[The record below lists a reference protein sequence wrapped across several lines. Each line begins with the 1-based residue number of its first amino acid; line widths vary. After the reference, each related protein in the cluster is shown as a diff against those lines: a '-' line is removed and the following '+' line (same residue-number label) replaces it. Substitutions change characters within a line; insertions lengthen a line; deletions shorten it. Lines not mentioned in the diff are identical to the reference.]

1 MTSGADLNGTT
12 TLRTPSSASG
22 AIHPVLALAV
32 WVPQLAALILAAAV
46 MVAWLVAADTFWPLP
61 EMTLSEAVVTRDYAE
76 VVRLIENGA
85 DPNRA
90 SHIRADMLNSA
101 EYTKTPLEAA
111 VGTGVI
117 ELVQLLLRHGAT
129 MPAGAAR
136 ASLICESVRVEA
148 EDVTELL
155 LATGDGSDPR
165 AECAAIPE

>member
-1 MTSGADLNGTT
+1 MTSGAQTT
-12 TLRTPSSASG
+12 GPTTRRTPSAG
-22 AIHPVLALAV
+22 RAIPPLLAV
-32 WVPQLAALILAAAV
+32 ALCVPQLLAGILAASV
-46 MVAWLVAADTFWPLP
+46 LVAWLVAADTFWPLP

-76 VVRLIENGA
+76 VVRLIESGA
-85 DPNRA
+85 DPDQP

-101 EYTKTPLEAA
+101 EYTRTPLEAA

-129 MPAGAAR
+129 LPAGPAR
-136 ASLICESVRVEA
+136 AALICESVRVDA

-165 AECAAIPE
+165 ETCAAIPE

>member
-1 MTSGADLNGTT
+1 MTGAA
-12 TLRTPSSASG
+12 TLRTQPSPDRSVN
-22 AIHPVLALAV
+22 PLLAAAL
-32 WVPQLAALILAAAV
+32 WVPQLAALVLAASI
-46 MVAWLVAADTFWPLP
+46 MVAWLVAADLFWPLP
-61 EMTLSEAVVTRDYAE
+61 EITLSEAVVTRDYAE
-76 VVRLIENGA
+76 VVRLIESGA
-85 DPNRA
+85 DPNRP

-129 MPAGAAR
+129 MPGGAAR
-136 ASLICESVRVEA
+136 ASLICESVRVDA

-165 AECAAIPE
+165 DGCAAIPE